1 MKQKSLL
8 VAVLAVAMAVV
19 IAVTCILVFAGP
31 AKPVFAEGEQQTDAA
46 DAATTETSYPSPA
59 AWYDFTVRGFSPQGW
74 TVVDGNTTDDNTV
87 TVTTGTGLTI
97 PTAINNARL
106 GYATA
111 NPLKG
116 KLTDAGFSVIMN
128 ASVTAGVNDFETL
141 FGFNMSADPNTN
153 AAKFFAVMSNG
164 SGVRLNIT
172 AVEGENSYYDIIG
185 KSVVNMEEMTQ
196 YILTVSPT
204 AITIYSNGEQVQQYT
219 WFTRT
224 AESTAVPQKGAFLE
238 YSYETID
245 YVNTAD
251 YFNIGIATSIWGNG
265 GMTVENAAF
274 YDAPLTA
281 DEIAAINANLPDL
294 TALDALF
301 EKTDLFSITN
311 YDTTQTGWT
320 EAYAAYTAA
329 LDTAENLSIL
339 SATQEQ
345 VNSAVSDLQSA
356 YTALDAFLRTQDL
369 TNGLVAAFPLNSTA
383 GGTNIKTN
391 STQSADLVSYM
402 NGSNGA
408 GAVTAT
414 EPLTSSDR
422 FATYQ
427 GVNAAKLFDEQHLNT
442 YQNPNPY
449 ADLAA
454 TSNTMGLSIPHS
466 AFNGVTAQGGLT
478 LSFNAYIENFYSG
491 DWGRLFQ
498 LGNYQFAT
506 EQNAQIFLAVN
517 GVLAFD
523 DASSGKVENVIPN
536 TSPMCSILAKQWYS
550 LSLVLDPAY
559 NTVTLYLSGYQL
571 EDGAIVYKFGW
582 STVTVT
588 QAQLAVLI
596 VSIADEGAEN
606 WLGRSFWDDAD
617 RSVVGAVSNLSVYS
631 RALSANEVN
640 ALHNTAD
647 LSTLMEQA

>member
-320 EAYAAYTAA
+320 EAYAALYRPRRLPA
-329 LDTAENLSIL
+329 
-339 SATQEQ
+339 
-345 VNSAVSDLQSA
+345 
-356 YTALDAFLRTQDL
+356 DAGSYERARCRIPAQQH
-369 TNGLVAAFPLNSTA
+369 NGRH
-383 GGTNIKTN
+383 
-391 STQSADLVSYM
+391 
-402 NGSNGA
+402 
-408 GAVTAT
+408 
-414 EPLTSSDR
+414 E
-422 FATYQ
+422 
-427 GVNAAKLFDEQHLNT
+427 H
-442 YQNPNPY
+442 
-449 ADLAA
+449 
-454 TSNTMGLSIPHS
+454 
-466 AFNGVTAQGGLT
+466 
-478 LSFNAYIENFYSG
+478 
-491 DWGRLFQ
+491 
-498 LGNYQFAT
+498 
-506 EQNAQIFLAVN
+506 
-517 GVLAFD
+517 
-523 DASSGKVENVIPN
+523 
-536 TSPMCSILAKQWYS
+536 
-550 LSLVLDPAY
+550 
-559 NTVTLYLSGYQL
+559 
-571 EDGAIVYKFGW
+571 
-582 STVTVT
+582 
-588 QAQLAVLI
+588 
-596 VSIADEGAEN
+596 
-606 WLGRSFWDDAD
+606 
-617 RSVVGAVSNLSVYS
+617 
-631 RALSANEVN
+631 
-640 ALHNTAD
+640 
-647 LSTLMEQA
+647 